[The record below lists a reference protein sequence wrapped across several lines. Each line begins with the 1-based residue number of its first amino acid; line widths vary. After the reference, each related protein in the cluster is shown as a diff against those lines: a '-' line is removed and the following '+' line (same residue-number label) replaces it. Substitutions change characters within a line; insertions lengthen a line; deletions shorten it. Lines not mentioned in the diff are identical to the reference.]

1 LKRGGLLAAK
11 ADDATPLPTSRMG
24 NLNAP
29 FFSAK
34 SRYDDDYQRHDL
46 GLQRHSPPIIRV
58 VWKISGSREMSNL
71 DAIQPERG
79 ARLPLC

>member
-1 LKRGGLLAAK
+1 MRS
-11 ADDATPLPTSRMG
+11 PLPTSRAG

-34 SRYDDDYQRHDL
+34 SRYGDDYQRHDL

-58 VWKISGSREMSNL
+58 VWKIGGSREMSNL